1 LNGGKPLAAI
11 TAAIVKALDPDVQLE
26 VARQMAASA
35 GLASS
40 DEPPPEILAKAS
52 KKLLDDAAS
61 LLAGN
66 PDLRKKLVEIKK
78 SYEQTIDTV
87 SQDQLLEA
95 GYSGQAKERAQSM
108 VQSFEVF
115 IREHKD
121 EITALQ
127 VLYSRPY
134 QQRLTFTQVKELAQA
149 IERPPQRWTPALLW
163 HAYETLD
170 KSKVHGSGQRVLTD
184 IVSLVR
190 YALHQDSELRP
201 FGEQVHERFR
211 RWLAEQESNGRK
223 FTDEQKKWL
232 ELIRDHVGAS
242 LTIELD
248 DFEYV
253 PFAQHGGIGKAYQVF
268 GTELQLLLKELN
280 DDLHPS

>member
-1 LNGGKPLAAI
+1 
-11 TAAIVKALDPDVQLE
+11 
-26 VARQMAASA
+26 MAASA
-35 GLASS
+35 GLASP
-40 DEPPPEILAKAS
+40 DEPPPEILAKAG

-87 SQDQLLEA
+87 SQDQLLEV
-95 GYSGQAKERAQSM
+95 GYSGQAQERAQSM
-108 VQSFEVF
+108 VQSFEAF
-115 IREHKD
+115 LREHKD
-121 EITALQ
+121 EITALEI
-127 VLYSRPY
+127 LYSRPY
-134 QQRLTFTQVKELAQA
+134 QQRLTFKQVKELAQA
-149 IERPPQRWTPALLW
+149 IERPPQGWTPARLW

-190 YALHQDSELRP
+190 YALRQDSELRP
-201 FGEQVHERFR
+201 FGEQVHERFA
-211 RWLAEQESNGRK
+211 RWLAEQESNGRR
-223 FTDEQKKWL
+223 FTDEQRKWL

-242 LTIELD
+242 LSIELD
-248 DFEYV
+248 DFDYV

-268 GTELQLLLKELN
+268 GKDLQPLLNELN
-280 DDLHPS
+280 QALAA